1 MPSTFRCTL
10 IVLFTLISATPGIC
24 DTKFDNTKIC
34 PVETPFNALPAVT
47 EITKTTPE
55 TDDVNENSCEK
66 KSCPHCC
73 FVDAVFT
80 KAARFPVNEF
90 GTCGQVYETDAVIIY
105 EDMVLQSQGNGKY
118 LVKFVV
124 ETPEIPVTM
133 RLQFVVK
140 KKVSGKKEKTIG
152 TITLPPI
159 TIDPAQRESNT
170 GSRFWVIKHNG
181 YSSILNECHCKLKDY
196 KVIRQ
201 GTARFGSYS
210 SQTAF
215 HY

>member
-1 MPSTFRCTL
+1 MF
-10 IVLFTLISATPGIC
+10 IALISGTPGIC
-24 DTKFDNTKIC
+24 NTNFGDTKIC
-34 PVETPFNALPAVT
+34 PVETPFKKLPSVT
-47 EITKTTPE
+47 EITQTTSE
-55 TDDVNENSCEK
+55 TENLSEDSCKDKPCTHE
-66 KSCPHCC
+66 C

-118 LVKFVV
+118 LVKFVI

-140 KKVSGKKEKTIG
+140 KKVCGKKEKTIG

-159 TIDPAQRESNT
+159 TIDPAQRDSNT

-181 YSSILNECHCKLKDY
+181 YSSILNKCHCKLKDY